1 MSQKLTDS
9 SDSQDDSESEIS
21 FGKSHWSIGKQLL
34 LAVNG
39 VCIGLVLVFHVYDY
53 QKELKRRLD
62 DKRIALHDEAVTTQ
76 EAVREL
82 QHHGRDALQKY
93 IDRVCARME
102 EGRSPGHHIAVRIGD
117 DVLQAR
123 AHERQSHAMLEA
135 LEQAAGTSNRLGHVM
150 DRDFVVGTSQDFD
163 LSVYVSEYVDSVQH
177 QAARDSLRRFGG
189 SATLGL
195 LAAVI
200 VNFVL
205 LRIVVRPLERLV
217 SVVEQIGEGHFGKQA
232 NGFRSLELSYLSAA
246 INRMSQSLADSDR
259 NRRTQMAKARR
270 IQQNL
275 LPRSTALTGATFAV
289 FHKPAEDVAG
299 DFYDVHTLPDGS
311 WLAFMAD
318 VTGHGIPAAMTA
330 TLLKAYFAEAWRLH
344 TDPLEIIRHVNG
356 QFTELSLAEDFATAI
371 LVRYSPNSRILQV
384 VNAGHDASL
393 YRSKY
398 GQIQECSSSGLL
410 LGIDSSA
417 DWSITELETAP
428 GDRLLMFTDGV
439 TETFNADHTM
449 FGRDR
454 ILGLLNETAGEVP
467 TDALESIRREIAA
480 FRGDGPQLDDVTVLL
495 FEF

>member
-1 MSQKLTDS
+1 MSQKQTDS
-9 SDSQDDSESEIS
+9 TDSQGDSESQIS
-21 FGKSHWSIGKQLL
+21 FDKSHWSIGKQLL

-53 QKELKRRLD
+53 QKELQRRLD
-62 DKRIALHDEAVTTQ
+62 DKQIALHDEAVTTQ

-82 QHHGRDALQKY
+82 QHHGHGALQEY

-150 DRDFVVGTSQDFD
+150 DRDFIVGTSQDPD
-163 LSVYVSEYVDSVQH
+163 LSVYVSEYVDSVQR
-177 QAARDSLRRFGG
+177 QAARDSLRRLGG
-189 SATLGL
+189 SAILGL

-217 SVVEQIGEGHFGKQA
+217 SVVEQVGEGHFGQQA
-232 NGFRSLELSYLSAA
+232 NGFRSQELSYLSRA

-259 NRRTQMAKARR
+259 NRRAQMAKARR

-275 LPRSTALTGATFAV
+275 LPSCTVLTGATLAV
-289 FHKPAEDVAG
+289 FYEPAEDVAG

-311 WLAFMAD
+311 WLALMAD

-330 TLLKAYFAEAWRLH
+330 TLLKVYLAEASELY
-344 TDPLEIIRHVNG
+344 TDPLEIIRHING
-356 QFTELSLAEDFATAI
+356 RFTELSLAEDFATAI
-371 LVRYSPNSRILQV
+371 LVRYSPKTRTLQI
-384 VNAGHDASL
+384 VNAGHDAGL
-393 YRSKY
+393 YRSQD

-417 DWSITELETAP
+417 DWSIAELETAP
-428 GDRLLMFTDGV
+428 GDRFLMFTDGL
-439 TETFNADHTM
+439 TETFNGNQTM

-454 ILGLLNETAGEVP
+454 VLTLLNKTAGEIP
-467 TDALESIRREIAA
+467 TDALQSISRELAT
-480 FRGDGPQLDDVTVLL
+480 FRGDRPQLDDLTMLL
-495 FEF
+495 LEF